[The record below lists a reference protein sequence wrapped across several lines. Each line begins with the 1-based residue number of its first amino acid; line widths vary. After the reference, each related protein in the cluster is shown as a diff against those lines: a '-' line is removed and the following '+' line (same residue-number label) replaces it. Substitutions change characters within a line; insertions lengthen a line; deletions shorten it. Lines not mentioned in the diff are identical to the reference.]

1 MLFRLEMLLLLV
13 FARVELIREKCY
25 EIYSYQYLKLKNY
38 SFPVHRVS
46 FSVIL
51 FGSLEAIV
59 RSRRSLFKIAA
70 RAVKCEKK
78 SAIHL
83 SDNR

>member
-1 MLFRLEMLLLLV
+1 MKFIRTV
-13 FARVELIREKCY
+13 FEAKIIRFQF
-25 EIYSYQYLKLKNY
+25 I
-38 SFPVHRVS
+38 VS

-78 SAIHL
+78 ISNT
-83 SDNR
+83 SK